1 MTFLLANWKLVLIG
15 LLIASTAMFYK
26 LWREDVRAFNAYKI
40 EVATLGKAAEMEK
53 ARIESEHAKVTKEIK
68 DAIPKKIAAARST
81 AVANYIA
88 SLPAHSGSCGVSGA
102 ANSSGG
108 TDAAG
113 AESIPASGTFIQD
126 CAQDAATVGLWQG
139 WARGVG
145 FPVK

>member
-1 MTFLLANWKLVLIG
+1 
-15 LLIASTAMFYK
+15 
-26 LWREDVRAFNAYKI
+26 
-40 EVATLGKAAEMEK
+40 MEK